1 MAFVDRSN
9 ATVEREYDENG
20 NMTKDLDR
28 NICSIRYNALN
39 LPDSII
45 LNSGAMTT
53 FLYSADGTKLQMKV
67 TTAAGSSTV
76 TKYMGNL
83 VYENGVASRVLTG
96 EGYLNRSNGTYHFF
110 LTDHQGNVR
119 VVTDAAGSQAEEV
132 NHYYPFGALFVT
144 SSNVQPYKY
153 NGKEAYS
160 QQNLDLYDYGAR
172 LYDPL
177 TARFTTSDPLCE
189 KYYHISPYAYC
200 AGNPVNFVDPDGRA
214 WRPTFTYNRDGSKT
228 NNGYE
233 WVDESE
239 SYDKNGNLLEGL
251 YHQAIFFSD
260 NGTFDAKSSKN
271 IGSSTATVYLADGTT
286 TTFEACTYPSDLDR
300 CPSVPEG
307 MYEAKVGTH
316 HGSKTFYTALKMF
329 DVGKS
334 PTDNKIELGFT
345 NPAFHDGRTYA
356 EGIDIHKAGLYN
368 RTKAQNSNIAI
379 SAGCLLI
386 DFDKWD
392 DFISLFDNK
401 NTISVTLSRSL
412 SSPFNRPILGSF
424 IPFYN

>member
-1 MAFVDRSN
+1 MNR
-9 ATVEREYDENG
+9 ER
-20 NMTKDLDR
+20 
-28 NICSIRYNALN
+28 N

-189 KYYHISPYAYC
+189 KYYPLSPYAYC
-200 AGNPVNFVDPDGRA
+200 ANNPVNYVDPDGRDTLFFNNDGVYTHRVKA
-214 WRPTFTYNRDGSKT
+214 IGNHVGIATHENKRISFDFVYQGDADRFLNDEEFDVALNREEYMLKTSNERLERVVFMEKKEINKILKSTVSLSFFPSPFVSPRALWYAAKESKGGKLDFVNEQYIQDRPNFLFITS
-228 NNGYE
+228 NNGRYLAHDA
-233 WVDESE
+233 W
-239 SYDKNGNLLEGL
+239 NFGNYLWGAAMRKIGIPYLTAVCGA
-251 YHQAIFFSD
+251 HFQNFFMDSD
-260 NGTFDAKSSKN
+260 NRWHFDSIDDQRS
-271 IGSSTATVYLADGTT
+271 I
-286 TTFEACTYPSDLDR
+286 FEGYFS
-300 CPSVPEG
+300 
-307 MYEAKVGTH
+307 Y
-316 HGSKTFYTALKMF
+316 
-329 DVGKS
+329 
-334 PTDNKIELGFT
+334 
-345 NPAFHDGRTYA
+345 
-356 EGIDIHKAGLYN
+356 
-368 RTKAQNSNIAI
+368 
-379 SAGCLLI
+379 
-386 DFDKWD
+386 
-392 DFISLFDNK
+392 
-401 NTISVTLSRSL
+401 
-412 SSPFNRPILGSF
+412 
-424 IPFYN
+424 